1 MKQIEKISYET
12 YLQRITKK
20 EDIILLD
27 VRRVEEYE
35 LRHLPGATL
44 FTLDKIEDHIEE
56 YFPDKSQSF
65 VIYCRSGI
73 RSVYAI
79 HIMQRLGYKELY
91 DLGGII
97 SIP

>member
-1 MKQIEKISYET
+1 MKQMQKISYET
-12 YLQRITKK
+12 YLQKLAK
-20 EDIILLD
+20 QEDIILLD

-35 LRHLPGATL
+35 IRHLPGATL
-44 FTLDKIEDHIEE
+44 FTLDKIEDHIEA
-56 YFPDKSQSF
+56 YFPDKSQIF

-73 RSVYAI
+73 RSIYAI
-79 HIMQRLGYKELY
+79 HIMQRLGYKKLY